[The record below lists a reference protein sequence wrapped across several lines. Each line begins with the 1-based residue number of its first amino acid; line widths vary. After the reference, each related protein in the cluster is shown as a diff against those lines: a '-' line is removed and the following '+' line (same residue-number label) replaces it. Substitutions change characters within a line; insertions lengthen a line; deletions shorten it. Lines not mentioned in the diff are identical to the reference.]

1 QERQAERFE
10 QRFHQRDLG
19 AEIVGGGRARLL
31 VGGELLLPEG
41 RPGRVPR
48 DREVL
53 RVVLAQQLP
62 QHGRHAE
69 DRVARHALRGG
80 EEGDRVVGAEEEPR
94 AVEDE
99 QALGHAG
106 SPRSYTGPSPAASP
120 VPLCPRVS
128 VSMDEEAHVTGDR
141 FLVEGGHPLRGSV
154 TPAGNKNEA
163 LPLLVAGE
171 VVVDNVP
178 RIRDVTALLEGL
190 RHLGVRVAVDDH
202 GTVRLDASDLK
213 GRDPDPAVMSQ
224 LRGSVL
230 LAPGLLARTGQAVL
244 PPPGGDRIGR
254 RRLDTHLLAL
264 SELGARVEAGPS
276 LHLTLEGRFRGAEVF
291 LDEMSV
297 TGTENTVMAAVLAE
311 GETVILNAASE
322 PHVQGLCRFLNT
334 LGARIAGIGTNQL
347 RIEGVRE
354 LGPGRHRLG
363 PDHIEIGSFVALAA
377 MTGGEVRVRDVV
389 PDDLRMIRVAYRR
402 LGVETALDGT
412 TLVVPGPQ
420 ELRVAADADGAI
432 PKVDDAPWPGFPAD
446 LTSLALVLA
455 TQSRGTVLIH
465 EKLFESRLFFVDS
478 LIAMGARI
486 VLCDPHRAVVVG
498 PSELRAAP
506 IVSPDIRAGMALIGA
521 ALCARG
527 TSVISNAHQV
537 DRGYE

>member
-1 QERQAERFE
+1 
-10 QRFHQRDLG
+10 
-19 AEIVGGGRARLL
+19 
-31 VGGELLLPEG
+31 
-41 RPGRVPR
+41 
-48 DREVL
+48 
-53 RVVLAQQLP
+53 
-62 QHGRHAE
+62 
-69 DRVARHALRGG
+69 
-80 EEGDRVVGAEEEPR
+80 
-94 AVEDE
+94 
-99 QALGHAG
+99 
-106 SPRSYTGPSPAASP
+106 
-120 VPLCPRVS
+120 
-128 VSMDEEAHVTGDR
+128 MTGDR
-141 FLVEGGHPLRGSV
+141 FLVEGGHPLRGVV

-163 LPLLVAGE
+163 LPVLAACLLVKGE

-178 RIRDVTALLEGL
+178 RIRDVAALLEGL
-190 RHLGVRVAVDDH
+190 RHLGVQVALDGH
-202 GTVRLDASDLK
+202 GTARLDASRLT
-213 GRDPDPAVMSQ
+213 GHDPDPAVMSR

-230 LAPGLLARTGQAVL
+230 LAPGLLARTGRAVL

-264 SELGARVEAGPS
+264 TGLGARVEAGPA
-276 LHLTLEGRFRGAEVF
+276 LHLTLDGRFRGAEIF

-297 TGTENTVMAAVLAE
+297 TATENAVMAATL
-311 GETVILNAASE
+311 GDGTTRILNAASE
-322 PHVQGLCRFLNT
+322 PHVQGLCRFLNA
-334 LGARIAGIGTNQL
+334 LGARISGIGTNQL
-347 RIEGVRE
+347 RIEGVPE
-354 LGPGRHRLG
+354 LAPGRHRLG

-377 MTGGEVRVRDVV
+377 MTGGELRIRDVV
-389 PDDLRMIRVAYRR
+389 PDDLRMIRLAYQR
-402 LGVETALDGT
+402 LGVETSVEGT

-420 ELRVAADADGAI
+420 ELRMAADADGAI

-498 PSELRAAP
+498 PSELRGAP

-527 TSVISNAHQV
+527 TSVIMNAHQV
-537 DRGYE
+537 DRGYERIDERLLALGARITRDAGAC

>member
-1 QERQAERFE
+1 MV
-10 QRFHQRDLG
+10 RD
-19 AEIVGGGRARLL
+19 
-31 VGGELLLPEG
+31 
-41 RPGRVPR
+41 
-48 DREVL
+48 
-53 RVVLAQQLP
+53 
-62 QHGRHAE
+62 
-69 DRVARHALRGG
+69 
-80 EEGDRVVGAEEEPR
+80 GD
-94 AVEDE
+94 
-99 QALGHAG
+99 
-106 SPRSYTGPSPAASP
+106 AA
-120 VPLCPRVS
+120 
-128 VSMDEEAHVTGDR
+128 VTGDR
-141 FLVEGGHPLRGSV
+141 FLVEGGHPLRGTV

-163 LPLLVAGE
+163 LPVLAACLLVRGE

-190 RHLGVRVAVDDH
+190 RHLGVRVAVEDA
-202 GTVRLDASDLK
+202 GTVRLDASRLET
-213 GRDPDPAVMSQ
+213 RDPDPAVMSQ

-230 LAPGLLARTGQAVL
+230 LAPGLLARTGRAAL
-244 PPPGGDRIGR
+244 PAPGGDRIGR
-254 RRLDTHLLAL
+254 RRVDTHLLAL
-264 SELGARVEAGPS
+264 GALGARVEAGPA

-297 TGTENTVMAAVLAE
+297 TATENTVMAAVLAQ
-311 GETVILNAASE
+311 GTTVILNAASE
-322 PHVQGLCRFLNT
+322 PHVQGLCHFLNT
-334 LGARIAGIGTNQL
+334 LGARIGGIGTNQL
-347 RIEGVRE
+347 RIEGVAE
-354 LGPGRHRLG
+354 LHPGRHRLG

-377 MTGGEVRVRDVV
+377 MTGGELRIPDVV
-389 PDDLRMIRVAYRR
+389 PDDLRMIRLAYRR
-402 LGVETALDGT
+402 LGVETALEGT
-412 TLVVPGPQ
+412 TLIVPGPQ

-455 TQSRGTVLIH
+455 TQSHGTVLIH

-527 TSVISNAHQV
+527 TSVIMNAHQV
-537 DRGYE
+537 DRGYERIDERLRGLGAHIKRDAGA

>member
-1 QERQAERFE
+1 
-10 QRFHQRDLG
+10 
-19 AEIVGGGRARLL
+19 
-31 VGGELLLPEG
+31 
-41 RPGRVPR
+41 
-48 DREVL
+48 
-53 RVVLAQQLP
+53 
-62 QHGRHAE
+62 
-69 DRVARHALRGG
+69 
-80 EEGDRVVGAEEEPR
+80 
-94 AVEDE
+94 
-99 QALGHAG
+99 
-106 SPRSYTGPSPAASP
+106 
-120 VPLCPRVS
+120 
-128 VSMDEEAHVTGDR
+128 MTGDR
-141 FLVEGGHPLRGSV
+141 FLVEGGHPLRGTV

-163 LPLLVAGE
+163 LPVLAACLLVRGE

-190 RHLGVRVAVDDH
+190 RHLGVRVTVENA
-202 GTVRLDASDLK
+202 GTVRLDASRLET
-213 GRDPDPAVMSQ
+213 RDPDPAVMSQ

-230 LAPGLLARTGQAVL
+230 LAPGLLARTGRAAL
-244 PPPGGDRIGR
+244 PAPGGDRIGR
-254 RRLDTHLLAL
+254 RRVDTHLLAL
-264 SELGARVEAGPS
+264 GALGARVESGPALRLS
-276 LHLTLEGRFRGAEVF
+276 LEGRFQGAEVF

-297 TGTENTVMAAVLAE
+297 TATENTVMAAVLAH
-311 GETVILNAASE
+311 GPTVILNAASE

-334 LGARIAGIGTNQL
+334 LGARIGGIGTNQL
-347 RIEGVRE
+347 CIEGVAE
-354 LGPGRHRLG
+354 LHPGRHRLG

-377 MTGGEVRVRDVV
+377 MTGGELRIEDVV
-389 PDDLRMIRVAYRR
+389 PDDLRMIRLAYRR
-402 LGVETALDGT
+402 LGVETALEGT
-412 TLVVPGPQ
+412 TLIVPGPQ

-455 TQSRGTVLIH
+455 TQSHGTVLIH

-527 TSVISNAHQV
+527 TSVIMNAHQV
-537 DRGYE
+537 DRGYERIAERLRALGAQIKRDAGA